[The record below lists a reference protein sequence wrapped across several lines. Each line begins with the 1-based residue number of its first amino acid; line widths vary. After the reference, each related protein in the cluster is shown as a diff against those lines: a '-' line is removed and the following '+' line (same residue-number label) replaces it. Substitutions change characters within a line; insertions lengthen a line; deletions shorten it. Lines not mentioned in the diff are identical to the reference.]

1 MSSLITW
8 TASSAGPLE
17 SPLESRCGRHTHTTG
32 SEVRSTPCRGEAHA
46 ATWGPHHTPGGTSPH
61 SLPLLCPPRLGNG
74 FTLPQAPATLSNG
87 EQRVN
92 MRSDPTC
99 QVINRLSAHSSARLC
114 RKSASCAGVSANS
127 DAGLLPVTPARLKQ
141 PSQTG
146 LSLPAGETDS
156 RASPASAPRPHHA
169 APTLQPR
176 RALVAPPERLRGQ
189 NAVKTPSS

>member
-1 MSSLITW
+1 MWPT
-8 TASSAGPLE
+8 
-17 SPLESRCGRHTHTTG
+17 HTHHWVRGAQHALPWG
-32 SEVRSTPCRGEAHA
+32 STRGHMGPSPH
-46 ATWGPHHTPGGTSPH
+46 TWGHVTSQPAPAL
-61 SLPLLCPPRLGNG
+61 SPETGKQG

-127 DAGLLPVTPARLKQ
+127 DAGLLPVTPASLKQ

-146 LSLPAGETDS
+146 LSLPAGETGS

-169 APTLQPR
+169 VPTLQPR